1 MLPLKTIRVL
11 VIINISNYEYC
22 LCPWQCWA
30 DWKYFFSLPE
40 WKNDPWYESHV
51 ELVEDEETIGKT
63 ENLPQ
68 PQWEHN
74 FDLEIDNEKQ
84 VMTLNWKGTNL
95 GIIWKPIHPD
105 NFQPLPV
112 QQQIEYNPIGRIM
125 PVVWNLHHWSTKV
138 RGNLSKIICYLRQN
152 LWVFFL
158 TYYIHA
164 AAAERTL
171 FQIYQWE

>member
-1 MLPLKTIRVL
+1 MLSWLKV
-11 VIINISNYEYC
+11 
-22 LCPWQCWA
+22 
-30 DWKYFFSLPE
+30 FFSLPE

-112 QQQIEYNPIGRIM
+112 QQQIEYNPIGRIV

-171 FQIYQWE
+171 ILHGRCWDMGIAQARRRKHKRL